1 MRFSQEVEDRIEN
14 LTCDELRGLMDRIMR
29 AAADRGYF
37 GDKTAMD
44 EIVRLIENPIT
55 EGATRRLFPK
65 EIVGG
70 KRITSYPRTVYVSEM
85 SVRDQE
91 NINYRLR
98 EALRKEGYRGEELE
112 DLVERGLDSRL
123 SDLENTISIDRYVR
137 D

>member
-1 MRFSQEVEDRIEN
+1 
-14 LTCDELRGLMDRIMR
+14 MDRIMR

-37 GDKTAMD
+37 GDDVAMS
-44 EIVRLIENPIT
+44 EIDRIIRNPRS
-55 EGATRRLFPK
+55 EGRTRRLFPK
-65 EIVGG
+65 ELVEGR
-70 KRITSYPRTVYVSEM
+70 RIRKYPRTVYVSEM

-91 NINYRLR
+91 NIDYRLR
-98 EALRKEGYRGEELE
+98 EALRKEGYEREELE

>member
-1 MRFSQEVEDRIEN
+1 
-14 LTCDELRGLMDRIMR
+14 
-29 AAADRGYF
+29 
-37 GDKTAMD
+37 
-44 EIVRLIENPIT
+44 
-55 EGATRRLFPK
+55 
-65 EIVGG
+65 
-70 KRITSYPRTVYVSEM
+70 M

-98 EALRKEGYRGEELE
+98 EALKQEGYRGEELE